1 MTSILIR
8 NGRVIDPA
16 NGVDGVMDIFIKNG
30 KIEKADKNIS
40 SDSAKIID
48 AKGKWVTPGLID
60 IHVHLREPGYEYK
73 ETIETGALSAA
84 AGGFTS
90 IACMANTD
98 PVNDCASITA
108 RIIELAEK
116 AAVNVFV
123 IGAITKGLKGAELA
137 DIGDMA
143 GRGVVA
149 LSDDGKCVMD
159 GDVMRSA
166 MEYASMFNLTV
177 IEHAEDDK
185 LIRGAGIN
193 EGAVSLKLGLQGR
206 PKIAED
212 IIVARDISL
221 AGYLKTTI
229 HIAHVSTAGA
239 VELIRQGKI
248 RGVNVTA
255 EVTPHHL
262 TLTDAACCGYNTN
275 AKMAPPLREQSDV
288 DALKEGLKDGTI
300 DCIATDHAPHASQE
314 KEVEFDIAAFG
325 VVGLETA
332 LPLSLAL
339 VRDSVLSP
347 LELIE
352 TMTVKPAS
360 VINIKRGSLSMGAVA
375 DVTIIDPDCEWTV
388 DPKKFKSK
396 GRNTPFGGAKVK
408 GRATHTIVGGEIV
421 YEAGE

>member
-1 MTSILIR
+1 MTAILIK

-16 NGVDGVMDIFIKNG
+16 NAIDEVLDVLIEKG
-30 KIEKADKNIS
+30 KIGQVGKNLS
-40 SDSAKIID
+40 NSSAKIID
-48 AKGKWVTPGLID
+48 AREKWVTPGLID

-73 ETIETGALSAA
+73 ETIKTGALAAA

-90 IACMANTD
+90 VACMANTN

-108 RIIELAEK
+108 RIMELAEK

-143 GRGVVA
+143 ERGVVA
-149 LSDDGKCVMD
+149 ISDDGKCVMD
-159 GDVMRSA
+159 VDVMRSA
-166 MEYASMFNLTV
+166 MEYASMFDLPV
-177 IEHAEDDK
+177 IEHAEDDN

-193 EGAVSLKLGLQGR
+193 EGGVSLKLGLRGR

-221 AGYLKTTI
+221 AEYLNTKI

-239 VELIRQGKI
+239 VELIRQGKK

-262 TLTDAACCGYNTN
+262 TLTDVACCGYDTN

-288 DALKEGLKDGTI
+288 EALKEGLKDGTI

-332 LPLSLAL
+332 LPLCLAL
-339 VRDSVLSP
+339 VRGGVLSP
-347 LELIE
+347 SGLIE

-360 VINIKRGSLSMGAVA
+360 IINIKRGSLSAGAVA
-375 DVTIIDPDCEWTV
+375 DVTIIDPDIEWRV
-388 DPKKFKSK
+388 DPEKFKSK
-396 GRNTPFGGAKVK
+396 GRNTPFGGADVT
-408 GRATHTIVGGEIV
+408 GRATHTIVGGKTV
-421 YEAGE
+421 YKAGE